1 MECCHNSQVLSQ
13 VGIETSTVRHWA
25 LWKYVEEADFG
36 PDPPIHMVFMRGKL
50 KEEEENRR
58 GLQKKTLHL

>member
-1 MECCHNSQVLSQ
+1 M
-13 VGIETSTVRHWA
+13 GIGTSTVKHWA

-36 PDPPIHMVFMRGKL
+36 PDPPIHMVFIRGKL